1 MTFEEFKLYLINSS
15 KKVLFKGYPFT
26 VADIFKSDT
35 ALKKKVVNI
44 PPSDI
49 IWARVVKNA
58 SNTIANVVIPIFDFY
73 KEKYKGH
80 LVEIKDA
87 KTGYIFNSVYRNKEV
102 NKLVGGAVDKNGNPT
117 SQHST
122 GKKYEGGEAI
132 DFTIL
137 VDNKPIPQKE
147 VFNDVIS
154 GRIKHK
160 GTKKPIK
167 DIIDQFI
174 YEGTWNHASYSQKQ
188 RRRNF
193 LVYKNGQYKV
203 TTKEI

>member
-49 IWARVVKNA
+49 IWAKVVKNA
-58 SNTIANVVIPIFDFY
+58 SNTIANIIIPILDFY

-80 LVEIKDA
+80 IVEISV
-87 KTGYIFNSVYRNKEV
+87 NSVYRCKEL
-102 NKLVGGAVDKNGNPT
+102 NKLVGGAVDDNGEPT

-137 VDNKPIPQKE
+137 VDSKAIPQKE

>member
-26 VADIFKSDT
+26 IADIFKSAT
-35 ALKKKVVNI
+35 ALKNKIVNK
-44 PPSDI
+44 PPEEL
-49 IWARVVKNA
+49 WAKVVKNA
-58 SNTIANVVIPIFDFY
+58 SATIANVVIPIFDFY
-73 KEKYKGH
+73 KDKYKGH
-80 LVEIKDA
+80 SVEIKV
-87 KTGYIFNSVYRNKEV
+87 NSVYRCKKL
-102 NKLVGGAVDKNGNPT
+102 NKLVGGAVDDNGEPT

-122 GKKYEGGEAI
+122 GKKYDGGEAI

-174 YEGTWNHASYSQKQ
+174 YEGTWNHASYSQK
-188 RRRNF
+188 RRRKMF
-193 LVYKNGQYKV
+193 LVYKNGEYKV

>member
-1 MTFEEFKLYLINSS
+1 MTFDEFKLYLINSS

-26 VADIFKSDT
+26 IADIFKSTT
-35 ALKKKVVNI
+35 AIKYKIVNK
-44 PPSDI
+44 PPEEL
-49 IWARVVKNA
+49 WAKVVKNA
-58 SNTIANVVIPIFDFY
+58 SATIANIIIPTYDFY

-80 LVEIKDA
+80 KIEIS
-87 KTGYIFNSVYRNKEV
+87 INSIYRNKEV
-102 NKLVGGAVDKNGNPT
+102 NRLVGGAVDNEGNPT

-132 DFTIL
+132 DFTVL
-137 VDNKPIPQKE
+137 VDSKPIPQKE

-174 YEGTWNHASYSQKQ
+174 YEGTWNHVSYSQKQ
-188 RRRNF
+188 RRKMF

>member
-26 VADIFKSDT
+26 IADIFKSDT

-44 PPSDI
+44 PPEELFSK
-49 IWARVVKNA
+49 VVKNA
-58 SNTIANVVIPIFDFY
+58 SATYSNVIIPIFDFY

-80 LVEIKDA
+80 LVEI
-87 KTGYIFNSVYRNKEV
+87 TTNSIYRCKEI

-122 GKKYEGGEAI
+122 GEKYEGGEAI

-137 VDNKPIPQKE
+137 LDNKPIPQKE

>member
-1 MTFEEFKLYLINSS
+1 MTFDEFKLYLINSS

-26 VADIFKSDT
+26 IADIFKSDT
-35 ALKKKVVNI
+35 AIRNKIVNK
-44 PPSDI
+44 PPEEL
-49 IWARVVKNA
+49 WAKVVKNA
-58 SNTIANVVIPIFDFY
+58 SATIANIIIPIYDFY
-73 KEKYKGH
+73 KGKYKGH
-80 LVEIKDA
+80 LVEIKDP
-87 KTGYIFNSVYRNKEV
+87 KTGYIFNSVYRNKEL
-102 NKLVGGAVDKNGNPT
+102 NKLVGGAVDEEGNPT

-122 GKKYEGGEAI
+122 GKKYDGGEAI

-137 VDNKPIPQKE
+137 VDSKPIPQKE

-188 RRRNF
+188 RRRDF
-193 LVYKNGQYKV
+193 RVYKNGEYKV